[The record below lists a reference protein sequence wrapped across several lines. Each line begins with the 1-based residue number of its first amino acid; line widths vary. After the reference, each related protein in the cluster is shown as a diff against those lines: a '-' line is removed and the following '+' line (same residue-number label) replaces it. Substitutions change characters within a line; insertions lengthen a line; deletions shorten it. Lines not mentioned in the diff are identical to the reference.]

1 MMTLAEGSYEA
12 AKFDA
17 HVCSLTFPQPV
28 RRRVRAGID
37 VQNSRGRWPI
47 PLLKRGSSK
56 VLRPIMRGRNM
67 YEFLKTWIEIKT
79 DRRAVTA
86 LEYGLIAGLVAVVII
101 GAVTTLGTSLST
113 KFSSIATDV

>member
-1 MMTLAEGSYEA
+1 
-12 AKFDA
+12 
-17 HVCSLTFPQPV
+17 
-28 RRRVRAGID
+28 
-37 VQNSRGRWPI
+37 
-47 PLLKRGSSK
+47 
-56 VLRPIMRGRNM
+56 M